1 MQKTVSDL
9 FRYISFFF
17 VLMVTSSVALGLE
30 ITSSIRGDVTEAGS
44 AVSSATIIVRNEN
57 TGRERSVST
66 NESGSFLVR
75 NLPVDGIY
83 TVTATRGASTDSIK
97 NLSLVLGQTTNL
109 SLDIA
114 SLVEEVVVQGRRIDS
129 QVAPGPNAVF
139 GL

>member
-83 TVTATRGASTDSIK
+83 TVTATRGASTDSI
-97 NLSLVLGQTTNL
+97 
-109 SLDIA
+109 
-114 SLVEEVVVQGRRIDS
+114 
-129 QVAPGPNAVF
+129 
-139 GL
+139 